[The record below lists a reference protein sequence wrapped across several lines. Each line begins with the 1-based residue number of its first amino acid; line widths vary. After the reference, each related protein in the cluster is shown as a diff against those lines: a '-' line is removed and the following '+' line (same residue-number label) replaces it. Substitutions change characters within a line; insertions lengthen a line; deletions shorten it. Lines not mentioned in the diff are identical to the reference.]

1 MGMASVGVASVGV
14 ASVGMGSVGSVRSV
28 RLMRLRMGLVG
39 VSVGDVRSVLSLVLG
54 VIGVGVVHGL
64 LVRNDSCWLGFSKDA
79 AVNYRCG
86 TCVNTAG
93 YHDRVTQDVFKG
105 HCETGLSP
113 RMGHAHSNGGTS

>member
-1 MGMASVGVASVGV
+1 MGMASVGMGSV
-14 ASVGMGSVGSVRSV
+14 GSVGSVRSV
-28 RLMRLRMGLVG
+28 RLMRLRMGLVRVSVGLVG

-64 LVRNDSCWLGFSKDA
+64 LVRNDRCWLGFSKDA
-79 AVNYRCG
+79 AVNYSCG

-93 YHDRVTQDVFKG
+93 YNDRVTQNVFKG

-113 RMGHAHSNGGTS
+113 RMGHAIRNGGTR